1 MIKYEGGVEVKKIA
15 VLLALC
21 MLNLTTMSVLSAA
34 AQPREERP
42 LAAASGKG
50 KDEGKGEKKD
60 DVKVKEVKDAKK
72 NEDKKEKANQGQPG
86 KGKYSNR
93 TPTYKNGVIFSSN
106 LRIVEIR
113 PLAVS
118 YGLVGYKPLP
128 PGIRKNLM
136 RGKPLPPGIAKKMV
150 PHVLWVDLPHY
161 SGYEWR
167 IAGTDLILVLLA
179 KGSIVDILSDI
190 FD

>member
-1 MIKYEGGVEVKKIA
+1 MKKIA
-15 VLLALC
+15 VLVAAC
-21 MLNLTTMSVLSAA
+21 MLSLAIMPVFPAG
-34 AQPREERP
+34 AQPLSDRP

-50 KDEGKGEKKD
+50 EGHGEKKD
-60 DVKVKEVKDAKK
+60 DVKAKEVKDAKK
-72 NEDKKEKANQGQPG
+72 NEDKKGNANQGQPG
-86 KGKYSNR
+86 RGKFSDR
-93 TPTYKNGVIFSSN
+93 KPTYRNGVIYTTN
-106 LRIVEIR
+106 LTIVEIR

-150 PHVLWVDLPHY
+150 PRVLLVDLPYY

-190 FD
+190 FN